1 MTKEEKDL
9 ITMAWSKLYVSIA
22 LLDQADIVGFKE
34 TIKFNLETARDIL
47 WDLTKE
53 DKDGRQ
59 E

>member
-1 MTKEEKDL
+1 
-9 ITMAWSKLYVSIA
+9 MAWSKLYVSIA